1 MTIKHKCGKK
11 IVSNKATFET
21 VTHKSYHENFHYD
34 GDGWSHWD
42 ELYFVIQK
50 CRVCGE
56 YHRFKE
62 NDLR

>member
-34 GDGWSHWD
+34 GDGWSYWD
-42 ELYFVIQK
+42 ETTFYVK
-50 CRVCGE
+50 NCNNCGE
-56 YHRFKE
+56 SHTIKE
-62 NDLR
+62 EDLL